1 MRKLLCVVLLTA
13 IPGATL
19 LPAAKK
25 VILHLMAGAAAGSF
39 VI

>member
-1 MRKLLCVVLLTA
+1 MRRLLCVLLLTA
-13 IPGATL
+13 IPGGTPL
-19 LPAAKK
+19 LAAKK